1 MTAAMA
7 FRGGSRRGNQCNVNL
22 GTVDGAQPA
31 VTQYI
36 GSAGVGPYEFL
47 PAGTTSFDSLTNAG
61 IRTNLSSLGFK
72 LMRIH
77 VGNESTI
84 MSATFPD
91 ASHNTY
97 ATATWTQFD
106 SLFASLPSICNLAT
120 TRLLLTGGV
129 APSWMTSTNAVTTLN
144 GATQYGVMMV
154 AIATRAVFRA
164 TEIFYWEPYNEPNSK
179 MTAAQYGVL
188 HNQVASQLKTYA
200 TGTRSTT
207 YFVGGPCIDQV
218 PFSTW
223 IANMITAAGKANVD
237 FLSWHDYPYGSGR
250 TPFNSSNGVTWV
262 QYVTDATTTRS
273 GTAATA
279 VTQAR
284 GADATIP
291 TTIPCCMT
299 EWNMNYNSG
308 TGTTT
313 ADGEVWQ
320 SDYRGAVWAA
330 LYIWTMLTQQSGAN
344 MTMMALYE
352 AVGDS
357 RFGVVRSTTVAAA
370 SIDPQ
375 GYFLKAFTALMPG
388 SQVTYASVGT
398 LTNLAVLATVNGS
411 VYGVMF
417 INYDAA
423 TSYTLTANLQ
433 GLAVGATLTYTEISS
448 ANPTTLTST
457 IDRTALA
464 ALVIPAQSIVFL
476 SP

>member
-1 MTAAMA
+1 VTAVA
-7 FRGGSRRGNQCNVNL
+7 FRSGGRRGNQCNINFAS
-22 GTVDGAQPA
+22 VDGAQPA
-31 VTQYI
+31 VTQY
-36 GSAGVGPYEFL
+36 VGATGISPYEFL
-47 PAGTTSFDSLTNAG
+47 PAATISYDSLTNAG
-61 IRTNLSSLGFK
+61 IRTNLNSLGLK
-72 LMRIH
+72 LIRIH

-84 MSATFPD
+84 MTGTFPD
-91 ASHNTY
+91 ASHNTF

-106 SLFASLPSICNLAT
+106 SLFASLPSICNLAS
-120 TRLLLTGGV
+120 TRLILTGGV

-154 AIATRAVFRA
+154 AIAQRAVLRG
-164 TEIFYWEPYNEPNSK
+164 TEIFYWEPYNEPNPK
-179 MTAAQYGVL
+179 MTSAQYGVL

-200 TGTRSTT
+200 ASRSVT
-207 YFVGGPCIDQV
+207 YFVGGPCLDQI

-223 IANMITAAGKANVD
+223 IADMITAAGKANVD
-237 FLSWHDYPYGSGR
+237 FLSWHDYVYGSGR
-250 TPFNSSNGVTWV
+250 SPFNSSNGVTWA

-308 TGTTT
+308 TGTTS

-320 SDYRGAVWAA
+320 SDYHGAVWGA

-344 MTMMALYE
+344 MSMMALYE

-357 RFGVVRSTTVAAA
+357 RFGVVQSTTVAA
-370 SIDPQ
+370 SSFHPQ
-375 GYFLKAFTALMPG
+375 GYLLKAFTALMAG
-388 SQVTYASVGT
+388 SQVTYAKVGT
-398 LTNLAVLATVNGS
+398 LTNLFVLSTVNGS
-411 VYGVMF
+411 IYGTMF
-417 INYDAA
+417 INSDLA
-423 TSYTLTANLQ
+423 TSYTITANLQ
-433 GLAVGATLTYTEISS
+433 GITIGSTLTYTEISA

-457 IDRTALA
+457 ISRTALA
-464 ALVIPAQSIVFL
+464 NLVIPAMSVVFL